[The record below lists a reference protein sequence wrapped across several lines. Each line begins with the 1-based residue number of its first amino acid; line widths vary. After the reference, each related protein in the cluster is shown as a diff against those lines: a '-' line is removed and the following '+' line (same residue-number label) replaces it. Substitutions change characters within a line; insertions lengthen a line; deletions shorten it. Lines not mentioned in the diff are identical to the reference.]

1 MFLRLE
7 TELKPPRMLVPWV
20 RDLFE
25 QSLGLYFNH
34 GFGKR
39 SIHERVIF
47 SKKDERFSA
56 EWTFADRTS
65 VMRSQPRSRLPM
77 PSRGPHTRSPWK
89 TMCKETFKFMEKNL
103 LLCGVY
109 THIHECVILIANLVW
124 GSQISRNH
132 LVDSD
137 MKLFIKCSQFVHRFW
152 CILHSLRLAV
162 ERRGAACAD
171 KLVVL

>member
-20 RDLFE
+20 RA
-25 QSLGLYFNH
+25 LGTVVGAETTMVLARDQAMKGWFSPKKMSDFLWTWTVRCH
-34 GFGKR
+34 HVAHTFGALGRRCVKKR
-39 SIHERVIF
+39 SNLW
-47 SKKDERFSA
+47 K
-56 EWTFADRTS
+56 RTYFY
-65 VMRSQPRSRLPM
+65 VACT
-77 PSRGPHTRSPWK
+77 H
-89 TMCKETFKFMEKNL
+89 
-103 LLCGVY
+103 

-137 MKLFIKCSQFVHRFW
+137 MKLFVKCSQFVHRFW